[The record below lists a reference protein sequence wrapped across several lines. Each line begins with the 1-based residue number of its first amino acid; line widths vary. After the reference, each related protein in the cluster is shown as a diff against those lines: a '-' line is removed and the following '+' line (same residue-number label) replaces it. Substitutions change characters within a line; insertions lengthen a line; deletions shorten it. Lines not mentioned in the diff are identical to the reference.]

1 MSLKGVFVMKK
12 ILCLLVLLLSL
23 TATCAAFNPPQ
34 PPRWYWIG
42 SDAHYGAWIDTATA
56 RFYIG
61 SKEYGH
67 SNHQCALVW
76 VEWYD
81 ADKDDDGHTEWYF
94 ENFEDLCEQVV
105 NGALDNLIEEE
116 HLDISDETYNRAIEY
131 GRDWLADTL
140 ADFESECIQDYV
152 SDQKYILDEVWERNG
167 RC

>member
-1 MSLKGVFVMKK
+1 MSRIKDLLAEEQNIDDLK
-12 ILCLLVLLLSL
+12 
-23 TATCAAFNPPQ
+23 Q
-34 PPRWYWIG
+34 PLYQKLGEMIYVKAKNWDGIRSWFRNN
-42 SDAHYGAWIDTATA
+42 A
-56 RFYIG
+56 
-61 SKEYGH
+61 E
-67 SNHQCALVW
+67 
-76 VEWYD
+76 YD

-152 SDQKYILDEVWERNG
+152 SDQKYILDEVRERNG